1 MSKKKEI
8 LEYIKSYI
16 NEKGYSPTIREI
28 GKAVGLQSTSAVSFH
43 LVKLRKEGKST
54 MRRVFLGQSR
64 FVWGIKAARPSS
76 TAWSRSF
83 RRRMAR
89 FIAG

>member
-8 LEYIKSYI
+8 LDYIESYI

-43 LVKLRKEGKST
+43 LVKLRKEGKIDYA
-54 MRRVFLGQSR
+54 FLGQSL
-64 FVWGIKAARPSS
+64 FVRGTKAARPSS
-76 TAWSRSF
+76 TAWLLSF

-89 FIAG
+89 CIAD